1 MVICIVMHS
10 DLLSDDDSDS
20 SSISSS
26 TVATSVSDDDRD
38 SLPSS
43 AFEDEDDFRKECLR
57 WKAPELLINKKM
69 GATKE
74 SVAFS
79 IGMML
84 WECLTLQIPF
94 GEYEAEIAGEKIKN
108 GERPPMQPIGS
119 SAFSELVNACLS
131 VNPADRQTLT
141 SLKRLLIQHFP
152 PGAAI
157 LTLSDAV
164 DYTCC
169 SDRQHQLSGSALC
182 SSISATFIS

>member
-26 TVATSVSDDDRD
+26 TVVTSSSDNDEDDD

-43 AFEDEDDFRKECLR
+43 AFEDEDSFRKECLR

-84 WECLTLQIPF
+84 WECMTLQIPF
-94 GEYEAEIAGEKIKN
+94 GDYEAEVAGKKIAN
-108 GERPPMQPIGS
+108 GERPKNESDNERMNTLLGQCV
-119 SAFSELVNACLS
+119 SAVPEQRPSLVG
-131 VNPADRQTLT
+131 
-141 SLKRLLIQHFP
+141 LKREFIQLFP
-152 PGAAI
+152 KGAMI
-157 LTLSDAV
+157 MTVSDAIDLEV
-164 DYTCC
+164 DTNANN
-169 SDRQHQLSGSALC
+169 DQSGS
-182 SSISATFIS
+182 FVY